1 MRMTLSE
8 LNVVSEYDVVI
19 VGAGMVGASAAL
31 GFSHIGLKVLLLDA
45 FAFPADMPEYS
56 PSYDAR
62 STALSWG
69 TRDILNRLDVWQQIE
84 KHASPIIDIHV
95 SEKGRLGT
103 TRMNAH
109 EYQQEALGYVVPNQW
124 LGQCL
129 LARTDEA
136 DIDFCSPV
144 KVTAIENQHLEG
156 KEEQSGHQLI
166 SLSSAQ
172 GDEVIKKQVRARL
185 LVIADGTKSETAK
198 LIGID
203 YSEEAY
209 AQHAL
214 IANVSTELP
223 NQGMAYERFTS
234 KGPLALLPLSEHQ
247 SALVWT
253 HDEASIASYLEMDDA
268 AFCRALEDA
277 FGLRLGRIEMCGRR
291 NNYPL
296 KLVKAK
302 EQFRPGVLLLGN
314 AAHSLHPVAGQGFN
328 LAIRGVAA
336 FLEWVNDAQVKNIP
350 FEDLRSLRAF
360 CASRVD
366 DQFKTIGLSDQLVK
380 LFGSRSP
387 VLSIGRDLGLI
398 GLDNMPVLK
407 SLFAAR
413 AMGLSDRK
421 ANFGKPHDE
430 R

>member
-1 MRMTLSE
+1 MRMTLSD
-8 LNVVSEYDVVI
+8 LNSASGYDIVI

-31 GFSHIGLKVLLLDA
+31 GFSQIGLKVLLLDA
-45 FAFPADMPEYS
+45 FSFPADMPEYT
-56 PSYDAR
+56 PSYDSR

-69 TRDILNRLDVWQQIE
+69 TRDILNRLDVWHQVA
-84 KHASPIIDIHV
+84 KHACPIIDIHV

-109 EYQQEALGYVVPNQW
+109 EYKQEALGYVVPNQW

-129 LARTDEA
+129 LKRIDQA
-136 DIDFCSPV
+136 DIDFCSPA
-144 KVTAIENQHLEG
+144 KVMKIEGQHLEG
-156 KEEQSGHQLI
+156 QEGQRLI
-166 SLSSAQ
+166 TLSSGQ
-172 GDEVIKKQVRARL
+172 YDEVINTQVTARL
-185 LVIADGTKSETAK
+185 LVIADGTKSQTAK
-198 LIGID
+198 LLGID

-253 HDEASIASYLEMDDA
+253 HDESDVTSYLDMDDA
-268 AFCRALEDA
+268 AFCRALEEV
-277 FGLRLGRIEMCGRR
+277 FGLRLGRIEKCGTR

-336 FLEWVNDAQVKNIP
+336 FLESVIDAQIKGIP
-350 FEDLRSLRAF
+350 FEGLSSLSAF

-387 VLSIGRDLGLI
+387 ILSIGRDLGLI
-398 GLDNMPVLK
+398 GLDNMPILK

-421 ANFGKPHDE
+421 ANFGKLHD
-430 R
+430 